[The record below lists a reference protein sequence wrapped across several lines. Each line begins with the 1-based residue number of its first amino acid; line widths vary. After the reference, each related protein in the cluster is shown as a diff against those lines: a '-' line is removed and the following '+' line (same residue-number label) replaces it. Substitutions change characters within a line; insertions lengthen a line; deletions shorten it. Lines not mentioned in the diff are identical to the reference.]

1 MGLKLGGFF
10 KKVGKELGKVTQGL
24 KKFASSPLGNL
35 VMKKGLSFIKEKAGV
50 ITNKVLEKLGTLKKK
65 GGFGTLLKALEPF
78 AKKHLGQA
86 IDKLCAKGLAF
97 LAGLTKQASNSGDL
111 RAMVQQLNLARAQ
124 APAMDPATEQMA
136 RENIF
141 QLIAHRHAE
150 LMRQVA

>member
-1 MGLKLGGFF
+1 MGLKIGGFL
-10 KKVGKELGKVTQGL
+10 KKIGKELGKVTQGL
-24 KKFASSPLGNL
+24 KKFASSPLGSL
-35 VMKKGLSFIKEKAGV
+35 VMKQGLSFIKEKAGALS
-50 ITNKVLEKLGTLKKK
+50 NKILEKLGNLKKT

-97 LAGLTKQASNSGDL
+97 LSGITKQASNSGDL
-111 RAMVQQLNLARAQ
+111 RAIVRQLNLARAQ
-124 APAMDPATEQMA
+124 APAMDSTTELMA
-136 RENIF
+136 RENVF